1 MNIPTQPPVFK
12 EAFVDVCL
20 DYGWVQGLK
29 KEGQI
34 NCGDCL
40 VDRIEN
46 LESKAIRVVQRR
58 IFCIA
63 AIARG

>member
-1 MNIPTQPPVFK
+1 MNRPTQPPVFK
-12 EAFVDVCL
+12 EAFAEVCL

-34 NCGDCL
+34 NCGNCL

-46 LESKAIRVVQRR
+46 LEIKAKSGLYNVGFFV
-58 IFCIA
+58 
-63 AIARG
+63 